1 MRIVVKEKL
10 IKACIKGERKA
21 QQSLYQYCFQPLL
34 SICMRYKNNKE
45 DGVAILND
53 AFLKILTNIESL
65 DPSVPFEAWAKRIT
79 INCCINDYRKNRS
92 KPSIV
97 SYDDEYVREPSIHAF
112 EIEEEDHVGIT
123 LKKLKELLA
132 RVPAS
137 SQEVFQLYILEGYTH
152 KEIAEILKISE
163 GTSKW
168 HLNNARGKLKEMI
181 IESQNRISR
190 IAL

>member
-1 MRIVVKEKL
+1 
-10 IKACIKGERKA
+10 
-21 QQSLYQYCFQPLL
+21 
-34 SICMRYKNNKE
+34 MRYKNNKE

-112 EIEEEDHVGIT
+112 EIEEEDHVGIA